1 MQHNEVIPVAEVQ
14 EQKSRIESLREKMS
28 AIKVTSK
35 EELTAVA
42 GHIGEIKKVKKQITE
57 VRDRYIAP
65 AKEIIARA
73 KADFDPYIDACD
85 EIEDA
90 LKQSAQTFMVAEKK
104 KEDDEKARILADG
117 RTNIETKV
125 EKIGQVKEA
134 DKKVEAE
141 GSTLSMKMV
150 KNYRIVDESKIPDE
164 YYKPRELDLQKI
176 KKVALAGVVIPGV
189 EVYEEPQMASRA
201 K

>member
-14 EQKSRIESLREKMS
+14 EQKTRIESLREKMS

-42 GHIGEIKKVKKQITE
+42 GHIGEIKKTKKQITE

-90 LKQSAQTFMVAEKK
+90 LKQTAQTFMLAEKK